1 MAMNVAGR
9 RMRTIWLAPEAEPQ
23 RPVVEIIDQTRLPHE
38 LVIAR
43 LERLEDAARAIR
55 DMQVR
60 GAPLIGATAAYGMAL
75 AIAENPSDAAVA
87 NAATILAATR
97 PTAVNLRWAIEEVR
111 CVVAELPPEQRPA
124 AALAHAEAIADE
136 DVAIN
141 RTIGE
146 HGLTAIWASFM
157 AKPGEAPVQILT
169 HCNAGWLATVDW
181 GTALAPIYRA
191 FDAGIPLHVWVDE
204 TRPRNQGASLTA
216 WELGQ
221 HGVPH
226 TVIADNA
233 GGHLMRQGEVDL
245 CIVGTDR
252 TTAGGD
258 VANKIGTYLKAL
270 AAHDNGVPF
279 YVALPSPTIDWLIE
293 DGADI
298 PIERRDPREVT
309 HIAGWTEEGQRA
321 EVRLTPENSPA
332 ANFAFD
338 VTPARLVTALITERG
353 ICAASRD
360 GLLGLFPERC
370 VRGAA

>member
-1 MAMNVAGR
+1 
-9 RMRTIWLAPEAEPQ
+9 MRTIWPAADG
-23 RPVVEIIDQTRLPHE
+23 RGVEIIDQTRLPHE
-38 LVIAR
+38 LIIAR
-43 LERLEDAARAIR
+43 LERLDDAALAIR

-75 AIAENPSDAAVA
+75 AMADDPSDAALA
-87 NAATILAATR
+87 NAAATLAATR
-97 PTAVNLRWAIEEVR
+97 PTAVNLRWAIEEMR
-111 CVVAELPPEQRPA
+111 RAVAGLPPEQRPA
-124 AALAHAEAIADE
+124 AALARAGAIADE
-136 DVAIN
+136 DVAMN
-141 RTIGE
+141 RAIGE
-146 HGLTAIWASFM
+146 HGLAAIWAGFV

-191 FDAGIPLHVWVDE
+191 HDAGIPLHVWVDE

-233 GGHLMRQGEVDL
+233 GGHLMRQGEIDL

-252 TTAGGD
+252 TTCGGD

-279 YVALPSPTIDWLIE
+279 YVALPSPTIDWEIE
-293 DGADI
+293 DGSQI

-309 HIAGWTEEGQRA
+309 HIAGWTEDGRRE
-321 EVRLTPENSPA
+321 EVRLTPKDSPA

-353 ICAASRD
+353 VCPASRE
-360 GLLGLFPERC
+360 GLLGLFPERR
-370 VRGAA
+370 VRAA

>member
-1 MAMNVAGR
+1 
-9 RMRTIWLAPEAEPQ
+9 
-23 RPVVEIIDQTRLPHE
+23 
-38 LVIAR
+38 
-43 LERLEDAARAIR
+43 
-55 DMQVR
+55 
-60 GAPLIGATAAYGMAL
+60 
-75 AIAENPSDAAVA
+75 
-87 NAATILAATR
+87 
-97 PTAVNLRWAIEEVR
+97 
-111 CVVAELPPEQRPA
+111 
-124 AALAHAEAIADE
+124 
-136 DVAIN
+136 
-141 RTIGE
+141 
-146 HGLTAIWASFM
+146 M

-226 TVIADNA
+226 TVVADNA

-279 YVALPSPTIDWLIE
+279 YVALPSPTIDWRIE
-293 DGADI
+293 DGSDI

-309 HIAGWTEEGQRA
+309 HIAGWTKDGRRE

-360 GLLGLFPERC
+360 GLLGLFPERR